1 MLLELSALMAL
12 MLSTALLAAWL
23 RHINQ
28 QIASTAAQ
36 LTRTAEVFS
45 EAGRMKQANDRL
57 AEWQEV
63 TETTIDGSTQAVR
76 AVHKGIAA
84 IPFSILESIPATRD
98 TAKVVREVHDF
109 TSDNVYAAISTV
121 NRLLGDRSRAYLQQ
135 PTKAKQALSVEQPAV
150 PKLPRHAEPAK
161 PPIKP

>member
-1 MLLELSALMAL
+1 MGVVLWVLNRRVSGVAK
-12 MLSTALLAAWL
+12 
-23 RHINQ
+23 
-28 QIASTAAQ
+28 Q
-36 LTRTAEVFS
+36 LTRTAEVHA

-63 TETTIDGSTQAVR
+63 TEASISGGTQAVR

-98 TAKVVREVHDF
+98 TARIVRGIHDF

-121 NRLLGDRSRAYLQQ
+121 NRLAGERSRAYLQ
-135 PTKAKQALSVEQPAV
+135 PKVGAEKVLDHSGSVAHKPLEQDAD
-150 PKLPRHAEPAK
+150 
-161 PPIKP
+161 